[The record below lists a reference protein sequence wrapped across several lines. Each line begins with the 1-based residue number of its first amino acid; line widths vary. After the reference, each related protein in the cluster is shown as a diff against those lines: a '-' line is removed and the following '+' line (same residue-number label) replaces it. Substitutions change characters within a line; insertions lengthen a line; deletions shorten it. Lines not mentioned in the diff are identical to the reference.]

1 MPPSAEASQ
10 DGLLIVVALVFPVS
24 CVTVAAMCLY
34 CDLRRWFTSSG
45 ANLDR
50 TSSPE
55 QKGSSSSS
63 GSSIRVIQPDL
74 KLSRSS
80 SAVYLNRP
88 SREDFERRFSMPAGD
103 SLARVNVMQTNT
115 SLLQSQM
122 CYSST
127 DGSQYG
133 STNLLINSRR
143 PSINSPLDPSQ
154 FNVDIYK
161 QAQPLENVEESCP
174 LGSINFCL
182 LYEEEL
188 NILTVQIIQVR
199 DLPAKEFG
207 KPASFICTVSLLPD
221 VSSLQSQVH
230 HNTPNPIF
238 MESFLFSVP
247 LLELHRRTVLVKLFE
262 VDRFSK
268 KNIVGKI
275 EQPLR
280 DLLLDMKAPQHF
292 LKKIKLC
299 RNEEHGELSISL
311 GYLPKAE
318 KLTITVL
325 QARNINAIQ
334 NGSQG
339 LFVKLTVS
347 VENEKYIKTKKIM
360 QKQRDGG
367 IEFNESVAFSYSSEQ
382 LAKTHLLFQV
392 IQTSSGKQKVEV
404 GRILFGKDS
413 SEKILARWKVIMSG
427 QPARAIWYKLSAP
440 EVDPGSP

>member
-1 MPPSAEASQ
+1 
-10 DGLLIVVALVFPVS
+10 
-24 CVTVAAMCLY
+24 
-34 CDLRRWFTSSG
+34 
-45 ANLDR
+45 
-50 TSSPE
+50 
-55 QKGSSSSS
+55 
-63 GSSIRVIQPDL
+63 
-74 KLSRSS
+74 
-80 SAVYLNRP
+80 
-88 SREDFERRFSMPAGD
+88 
-103 SLARVNVMQTNT
+103 
-115 SLLQSQM
+115 
-122 CYSST
+122 
-127 DGSQYG
+127 
-133 STNLLINSRR
+133 
-143 PSINSPLDPSQ
+143 
-154 FNVDIYK
+154 
-161 QAQPLENVEESCP
+161 

-188 NILTVQIIQVR
+188 NILTVQIIQMR

-247 LLELHRRTVLVKLFE
+247 LLELHRRTVLIKLFD

-292 LKKIKLC
+292 LKKTKGKQKSQPD
-299 RNEEHGELSISL
+299 EHGELSISL
-311 GYLPKAE
+311 GYLPNAE

-360 QKQRDGG
+360 QKQRDGS

-382 LAKTHLLFQV
+382 LAKTNLLFQV
-392 IQTSSGKQKVEV
+392 IQTSSGKKKVEV

-427 QPARAIWYKLSAP
+427 QPARAVWYKLSAP
-440 EVDPGSP
+440 E